1 MYGLSPVGAILQSV
15 SRLSVRSSGRAS
27 GSNGADGADGADG
40 TDGGEKYG
48 HKKSHPK
55 RIALFN
61 APRHVNLP

>member
-27 GSNGADGADGADG
+27 GSNGADGADGA
-40 TDGGEKYG
+40 EKYG

>member
-27 GSNGADGADGADG
+27 GSNGADGA
-40 TDGGEKYG
+40 EKYG

>member
-40 TDGGEKYG
+40 AEKYG

>member
-15 SRLSVRSSGRAS
+15 SRLSDRSSGRAS
-27 GSNGADGADGADG
+27 GSNGADGADGA
-40 TDGGEKYG
+40 EKYG